1 MLSQNRRITPRE
13 EQFIRFLDT
22 VRKTGNEPA
31 IEALDETLSQ
41 LVPPKRQSAV
51 KMRHEETN
59 SRQAVSAA

>member
-22 VRKTGNEPA
+22 VRQSGSEPA

-41 LVPPKRQSAV
+41 LVPPRRPSSAV
-51 KMRHEETN
+51 KMQEAN
-59 SRQAVSAA
+59 SQTASAA